1 VTDVDTLFER
11 LAHGKSTDETTSK
24 HVSGTVGVN
33 DLVVCE
39 LGDGEGLGVRVSGL
53 DVGDSGGWAGR
64 GNEGRV
70 GTLGDDDE
78 TGSGRVGFGVVGE
91 GGSGLLKRG
100 VLVCQQNRRV
110 RAVELTPIPAAVA

>member
-1 VTDVDTLFER
+1 MTNFKCRNLDDLLLGPNKLGTNLSTTHLTQLVTDVDTLFER

-78 TGSGRVGFGVVGE
+78 TGSGRVGFGVVG
-91 GGSGLLKRG
+91 
-100 VLVCQQNRRV
+100 
-110 RAVELTPIPAAVA
+110 